1 MRIFPRPIAL
11 LLLVLLAAFSERAF
25 AEDIRVARNQL
36 IIEWNPSVAMSSH
49 TGDIGAFHIEPG
61 SLDPVSSF
69 SNVSLVE
76 IDQSNHI
83 GPVRSSA
90 EPVVSSNEATVC
102 QNLISSGAARLC
114 SPNYYVQAS
123 VIPNDSRR
131 SRDYWHEVIDSYGA
145 WDVTTNSEAV
155 VVGVVDTGINY
166 NHPDL
171 SQNMWRNPGEIPGNN
186 VDDDNNGVIDD
197 VFGLNA
203 VNNTGDP
210 LDDNMHGSH
219 CAGII
224 GARGNNGQGVAGVAW
239 QAKLMALKFL
249 TADGWGWTMD
259 AIQLFDYAIMMKQR
273 GVPLRVLSNSWGG
286 GGYSEVLAESIR
298 RANREGII
306 VVAAAGNS
314 GSDNDI
320 LPSYPANYDVPN
332 VISVAASD
340 EDNNLTNFSCFG
352 ANTVHIAAPGSM
364 IRSTVLGNQ
373 YQELSGTS
381 MATPFVSGAL
391 ALLLANEPG
400 LSISQAIQRL
410 YQSATPLPQLEG
422 VLTSGRLLNLNNLI
436 RGIAVPDPTPGQVCS
451 YHLQEIPYTDTVGR
465 DGAPRVIPGS
475 SGFAENQSLT
485 LPFEFPFY
493 TNSYSYMTVGPN
505 GIVYF
510 GDAAQPWAL
519 TFLPYA
525 PTNSIA
531 LMHTV
536 FYSWSMPPAPLGV
549 RVRTSSERVD
559 IRWELPHQWNPSA
572 GNIIATLSLFP
583 DGGIEMFIDVPNN
596 RLAATLL
603 YGALVGMRG
612 NNVANSITI
621 SRNGIPNLIIGRK
634 GYRLTRPAQCSVE
647 QRVVA
652 PTPTPSPIPTSTFS
666 PPPTFAPTPEGTAT
680 PIPTA
685 QPTYPIP
692 TRDGEQPL
700 LLRLEMSGQS
710 LGRLRSGG
718 PLKLSTFSSR
728 PMTVPLRIA
737 LDGVSCKQTASMSLV
752 GGPEEFLTR
761 MPNFPYRVRQVR
773 VGYQGTSAVAR
784 VTTGRGKAR
793 RGHFER
799 ACSMMAEVLQR

>member
-1 MRIFPRPIAL
+1 
-11 LLLVLLAAFSERAF
+11 
-25 AEDIRVARNQL
+25 
-36 IIEWNPSVAMSSH
+36 
-49 TGDIGAFHIEPG
+49 
-61 SLDPVSSF
+61 
-69 SNVSLVE
+69 
-76 IDQSNHI
+76 
-83 GPVRSSA
+83 
-90 EPVVSSNEATVC
+90 
-102 QNLISSGAARLC
+102 
-114 SPNYYVQAS
+114 
-123 VIPNDSRR
+123 
-131 SRDYWHEVIDSYGA
+131 
-145 WDVTTNSEAV
+145 V

-259 AIQLFDYAIMMKQR
+259 AIQLFDYAVMMKQR
-273 GVPLRVLSNSWGG
+273 GVPIRVLSNSWGG

-298 RANREGII
+298 RANNEGII

-314 GSDNDI
+314 SSDNDI

-340 EDNNLTNFSCFG
+340 EDNNLTSFSCFG

-364 IRSTVLGNQ
+364 ILSTVLGNQ

-410 YQSATPLPQLEG
+410 YQSAVPLPQLEG
-422 VLTSGRLLNLNNLI
+422 VLTSGRLLNVNNLI
-436 RGIAVPDPTPGQVCS
+436 RGIAAPEPTPGQVCS
-451 YHLQEIPYTDTVGR
+451 YNLQEISYVDALGR
-465 DGAPRVIPGS
+465 DGAPRVIPDGN
-475 SGFAENQSLT
+475 GFAENYYLT

-493 TNSYSYMTVGPN
+493 TNSYTSMTVGPN

-510 GDAAQPWAL
+510 GDAGRPWIL

-525 PTNSIA
+525 PTNSIGA
-531 LMHTV
+531 MHTAL
-536 FYSWSMPPAPLGV
+536 FNWTMPPAPLGV
-549 RVRTSSERVD
+549 RVRSSSERVD
-559 IRWELPHQWNPSA
+559 VRWELPHQWNPSA
-572 GNIIATLSLFP
+572 GNITATLSLFP

-596 RLAATLL
+596 RLAATML

-621 SRNGIPNLIIGRK
+621 SRNGIPNLILGRK
-634 GYRLTRPAQCSVE
+634 GYRLTRPTQCSVE
-647 QRVVA
+647 QRVVG
-652 PTPTPSPIPTSTFS
+652 PTPTPSPIP
-666 PPPTFAPTPEGTAT
+666 T

-685 QPTYPIP
+685 QPTYPVP
-692 TRDGEQPL
+692 SGDSDQP
-700 LLRLEMSGQS
+700 RLIRLDLAGQS
-710 LGRLRSGG
+710 LGRLRVGG
-718 PLKLSTFSSR
+718 PLRLSAFSSK
-728 PMTVPLRIA
+728 PMTVPLKIA
-737 LDGVSCKQTASMSLV
+737 LDGVNCKQTASVSLL
-752 GGPEEFLTR
+752 GGPEEFVTR
-761 MPNFPYRVRQVR
+761 VPSFPYRVRQVR

-799 ACSMMAEVLQR
+799 ACSMMAEALQR